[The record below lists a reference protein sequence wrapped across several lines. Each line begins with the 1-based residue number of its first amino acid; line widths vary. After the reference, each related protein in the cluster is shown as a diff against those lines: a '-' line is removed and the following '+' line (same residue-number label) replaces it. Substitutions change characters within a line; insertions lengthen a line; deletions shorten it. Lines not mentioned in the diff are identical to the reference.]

1 MADWL
6 SSTWLQIISVSL
18 AAVMAYY
25 KGRRIALWGF
35 LGYFFGPLA
44 LVILF
49 FRRTLPRKEYA
60 ILNNAT
66 QRWASRGIEKEFE
79 GLGTPDD
86 FLREI
91 DKNQGGSSPDEKNPD
106 EKNSN
111 GDAKDNR

>member
-1 MADWL
+1 MAEWL

-25 KGRRIALWGF
+25 KGRRIVLWGF

-49 FRRTLPRKEYA
+49 FRSTLPKKEYA
-60 ILNNAT
+60 IINNAM
-66 QRWASRGIEKEFE
+66 QRWASRAIEKEFE

-91 DKNQGGSSPDEKNPD
+91 DKDQGGEVK
-106 EKNSN
+106 
-111 GDAKDNR
+111 

>member
-25 KGRRIALWGF
+25 KGRRIVLWGF

-44 LVILF
+44 LVILA

-60 ILNNAT
+60 ILNNAM
-66 QRWASRGIEKEFE
+66 QRAASRGIEKEFE

-91 DKNQGGSSPDEKNPD
+91 NKDQGGKDLDGKDESK
-106 EKNSN
+106 
-111 GDAKDNR
+111 